1 MTERPIDRRTVLG
14 ITGAG
19 AVTLAA
25 GCVSTTDEETP
36 TDSSGGG
43 GNGDSGGD
51 EDTATDSDGSSG
63 PYSIGVVNSQTGSL
77 SAFGERNAR
86 GLELAL
92 RDVNE
97 TTIGGRE
104 LDAIG
109 EDSESTSSSGVS
121 AAQKLVNQDGVPFLI
136 GAVGSGVSLAI
147 YESVVDGTD
156 VVQLSQNSTGTD
168 LTNYP
173 GLLRMSPP
181 GGVQSSALASLVDA
195 DDHDS
200 VALAWVNNDYGQ
212 GLAETFRSEWGGD
225 IVYDEPH
232 DQGASSYSS
241 VVSSMA
247 NSGADAW
254 VFITYQPEFTTM
266 AQEAYSNGYEAPY
279 YGADSVQGSDV
290 LDSTPEGSLEGM
302 QVVVPSAAIDQDNYQ
317 QFAADFE
324 SEYGQQPTSWA
335 AFMYDCVVTAA
346 LSIATADEF
355 TGSALQETVRDVT
368 RPEGEEVLTFDEAM
382 EVLGEDGTADD
393 IDYQGVSGPIDF
405 DENGDPVGFLQVLT
419 VQDHEYVQTDTV
431 QG

>member
-181 GGVQSSALASLVDA
+181 GGVQSSGGVS
-195 DDHDS
+195 
-200 VALAWVNNDYGQ
+200 W
-212 GLAETFRSEWGGD
+212 FRS
-225 IVYDEPH
+225 
-232 DQGASSYSS
+232 S
-241 VVSSMA
+241 
-247 NSGADAW
+247 
-254 VFITYQPEFTTM
+254 
-266 AQEAYSNGYEAPY
+266 
-279 YGADSVQGSDV
+279 
-290 LDSTPEGSLEGM
+290 
-302 QVVVPSAAIDQDNYQ
+302 
-317 QFAADFE
+317 
-324 SEYGQQPTSWA
+324 
-335 AFMYDCVVTAA
+335 
-346 LSIATADEF
+346 
-355 TGSALQETVRDVT
+355 
-368 RPEGEEVLTFDEAM
+368 
-382 EVLGEDGTADD
+382 
-393 IDYQGVSGPIDF
+393 
-405 DENGDPVGFLQVLT
+405 
-419 VQDHEYVQTDTV
+419 
-431 QG
+431 